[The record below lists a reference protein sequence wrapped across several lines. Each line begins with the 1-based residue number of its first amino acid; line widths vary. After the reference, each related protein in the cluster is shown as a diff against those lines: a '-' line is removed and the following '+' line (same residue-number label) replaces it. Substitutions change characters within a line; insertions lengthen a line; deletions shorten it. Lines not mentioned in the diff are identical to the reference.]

1 MKMKVNK
8 KNIIARKLGFTL
20 IELLVVI
27 AIIAILA
34 AMLLPALAKAKAKA
48 YTTQCLSNMKQMQL
62 CWIMYDGDNQDN
74 LVLNNLGGTTGSWVP
89 GDPNSDGTLSTNKL
103 ATIEV
108 GLLWNYNKSDGVYL
122 CPGARGKNKF
132 SVYAPDASGLART
145 VSMSPRMG
153 NPTDL
158 GGILA
163 EGVPPATPFLK
174 STSIINPGPTAAI
187 VFVDESVWTIDD
199 GFFALEPPTGA
210 NKNNWRNSAT
220 SRHGGSGTFSFAD
233 GHVESWRF
241 NGNDDTSAGFPS
253 LSLSASQA
261 QKDNLHKVQYAI
273 YPQ

>member
-1 MKMKVNK
+1 MKTEK
-8 KNIIARKLGFTL
+8 KFVKASRLGFTL

-34 AMLLPALAKAKAKA
+34 AMLLPALSKAKARA
-48 YTTQCLSNMKQMQL
+48 YTAQCLSNMKQLQL
-62 CWIMYDGDNQDN
+62 CWVMYSGDNQEKV
-74 LVLNNLGGTTGSWVP
+74 VLNNLGGTVGSWVP
-89 GDPNSDGTLSTNKL
+89 GDPNATPSLSTNKV
-103 ATIEV
+103 ATIEA
-108 GLLWNYNKSDGVYL
+108 GLLWDFNKSDGVYL
-122 CPGARGKNKF
+122 CPAARGPNKY
-132 SVYAPDASGLART
+132 SAYAQDASALART
-145 VSMSPRMG
+145 VSMSPRLG
-153 NPTDL
+153 NPNDV

-163 EGVPPATPFLK
+163 QGVPTITPILKTSDMQNPAPV
-174 STSIINPGPTAAI
+174 NAI

-220 SRHGGSGTFSFAD
+220 SRHGGGGTFSFAD
-233 GHVESWRF
+233 GHTESWLF
-241 NGNDDTSAGFPS
+241 NGNNDTSAGFVS